1 MTAPAPA
8 AQRIVLFDG
17 VCNLCNDT
25 VRFVLARDLE
35 GRFKFA
41 PLQSGAGR
49 ALLTKY
55 GLSADLLGTVVLIE
69 DGRAFERSDAAL
81 RIAAGLGGAW
91 LALGAL
97 RLVPRPLRDA
107 LYDWIARNRY
117 RWFGRREECAL
128 PTPDQRHRFLA

>member
-1 MTAPAPA
+1 MTAAPPTA
-8 AQRIVLFDG
+8 ERIVLFDG

-25 VRFVLARDLE
+25 VRFVMARDPR
-35 GRFKFA
+35 GRFAFA

-49 ALLTKY
+49 ALVAKH
-55 GLSADLLGTVVLIE
+55 GLPADRLDTVVLLQ

-91 LALGAL
+91 PVLGAL
-97 RLVPRPLRDA
+97 RLVPRRLRDTI
-107 LYDWIARNRY
+107 YDWIARNRY
-117 RWFGRREECAL
+117 RWFGRRAECAV